1 MIEELFK
8 QFLEHAK
15 TLKAATAF
23 LWRRMGAL
31 RLPQVAG
38 SLSYTTVLSLVP
50 LLVIVL
56 SILTILPQFQG
67 FQKEIQN
74 FMTENLMPARMSKVV
89 MQQITTFTE
98 RSSRLSLVGGI
109 FLIFS
114 LVFITF
120 KLIKSIFSLSS
131 FKFSVFTSDFFTA
144 LIIIFL
150 LFSASS
156 AMILD
161 TANISSVAA
170 NV

>member
-15 TLKAATAF
+15 TLKAAIVF

-74 FMTENLMPARMSKVV
+74 SNLKN
-89 MQQITTFTE
+89 ITNSND
-98 RSSRLSLVGGI
+98 RSGY
-109 FLIFS
+109 LIYQ
-114 LVFITF
+114 
-120 KLIKSIFSLSS
+120 
-131 FKFSVFTSDFFTA
+131 
-144 LIIIFL
+144 
-150 LFSASS
+150 
-156 AMILD
+156 
-161 TANISSVAA
+161 ANKRIQL
-170 NV
+170 